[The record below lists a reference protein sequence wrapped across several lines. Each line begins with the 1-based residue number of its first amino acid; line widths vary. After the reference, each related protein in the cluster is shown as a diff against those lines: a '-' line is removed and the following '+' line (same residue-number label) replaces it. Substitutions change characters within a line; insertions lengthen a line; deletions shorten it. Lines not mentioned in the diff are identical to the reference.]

1 MIHIKHRISITACI
15 APPCVM
21 EWGRTECRYWCCFIC
36 RKKSKCIYET
46 RECNTCQRPKKK
58 NRILRANG
66 IVHMAA
72 EGEIF
77 KNVCICPSHR
87 NAHTFTIALSQS
99 EIIVNIDMG
108 PDLSRSRS
116 FFLKPLERA
125 SEKGEWN
132 KKKRRRRNN
141 NQHIR
146 TYFMEMR
153 WISTFPCVCFSF
165 ISIRL
170 LRHFYR
176 SIK

>member
-116 FFLKPLERA
+116 FSNHWNVQAKKA
-125 SEKGEWN
+125 SEIKNEEEETTTN
-132 KKKRRRRNN
+132 IFE
-141 NQHIR
+141 HILWKCDGFQLFR
-146 TYFMEMR
+146 VCVFH
-153 WISTFPCVCFSF
+153 SFPFVCFDIF
-165 ISIRL
+165 IVR
-170 LRHFYR
+170 
-176 SIK
+176 

>member
-116 FFLKPLERA
+116 FSNHWNVQAKKA
-125 SEKGEWN
+125 SEIKKT
-132 KKKRRRRNN
+132 KKKK
-141 NQHIR
+141 QQP
-146 TYFMEMR
+146 TYSNIFYGNAMDFNF
-153 WISTFPCVCFSF
+153 SVCVCFSF